1 MGLLG
6 ALVLVGCGQII
17 EVPVES
23 AGTDVETAGVDD
35 TTTGAID
42 TTDGG
47 STTDVDQPTGADDT
61 GTSTGG
67 EPDRMVVCVTGTI
80 PFADNG
86 GLVTVPVEVVDVVA
100 PSDVWVGVRVPR
112 PTAEGLQVTVTRGGT
127 TRSLIDVD
135 ECPPMVDLLFDDLA
149 EVEAEVV
156 CAEREPE
163 LVAAVIPQDSLA
175 PLLDEEPNGTGVVN
189 VSQPSEEGSV
199 ESVCVSFGLPTR

>member
-6 ALVLVGCGQII
+6 AFVLVGCGQII

-23 AGTDVETAGVDD
+23 AGTEVNSSGVDD

-67 EPDRMVVCVTGTI
+67 EPDRIVTCVTAMI
-80 PFADNG
+80 PFARNG
-86 GLVTVPVEVVDVVA
+86 GLVTVPIEVVDVVE
-100 PSDVWVGVRVPR
+100 PSDVWVGVRVLR
-112 PTAEGLQVTVTRGGT
+112 PMAEALQVTVTRGGT
-127 TRSLIDVD
+127 TRGLLDVD

-156 CAEREPE
+156 CAERGPE
-163 LVAAVIPQDSLA
+163 FVDTVIPQESLA
-175 PLLDEEPNGTGVVN
+175 PLLDEEPNGTWVVS

-199 ESVCVSFGLPTR
+199 ESVCVSFGAPTR